1 MLIAGAELIISTG
14 FVFVDYIGY
23 AWAAFFFSLGF
34 GSLDLCHKELGF
46 VFFFESLDWS
56 WLLCGLYFLGHGPG
70 LGSLV
75 HVSGRAFKVELK
87 SVREKMLFLL
97 LFLKQFLI
105 LWVFLAKGLLNMFL
119 CLILIFNF

>member
-56 WLLCGLYFLGHGPG
+56 WLLCGLYFLVHGPG

-87 SVREKMLFLL
+87 SVREKMLF
-97 LFLKQFLI
+97 FFIPK
-105 LWVFLAKGLLNMFL
+105 A
-119 CLILIFNF
+119 IFNFVGFFSQGLVKHVLVFNFNF

>member
-87 SVREKMLFLL
+87 SVREKMLF
-97 LFLKQFLI
+97 FFIIPK
-105 LWVFLAKGLLNMFL
+105 A
-119 CLILIFNF
+119 IFNFVGFFS